1 MIRIIA
7 GKYRGKKLNVA
18 DVDGLRPTADRTRG
32 ALFNLLMH
40 RLPMPLSD
48 MNVLDA
54 FAGSGALG
62 FEALSRGAQAVTF
75 IESNPKAATQLKITQ
90 STFIGE
96 TQLYRD
102 DAYAF
107 LKRKGTPF
115 HLIFLDPPFAQTNFE
130 TLLTTVSQSPR
141 LARDALVVL
150 EHPTEIDIQIPR
162 EFAVLVDRAYGRS
175 NLVIMENRT

>member
-7 GKYRGKKLNVA
+7 GKHRGKKLNVA
-18 DVDGLRPTADRTRG
+18 EVKGLRPTTDRTRG

-40 RLPMPLSD
+40 RLPKPLSE

-62 FEALSRGAQAVTF
+62 FEALSRGAQSVTF
-75 IESNPKAATQLKITQ
+75 IESNPKAVAQLKRAQSHFEGPTQ
-90 STFIGE
+90 V
-96 TQLYRD
+96 YRD
-102 DAYAF
+102 DAYEVFRTA
-107 LKRKGTPF
+107 GVPF
-115 HLIFLDPPFAQTNFE
+115 DLIFLDPPFGDTNFD
-130 TLLTTVSQSPR
+130 TLLKMLSQSPR
-141 LARDALVVL
+141 LTHDALVVL

-175 NLVIMENRT
+175 NLVIMENRN